1 MEEKLVTIAS
11 FDDYTEAELAKQ
23 TLEDFGIKSLIT
35 GEDGANV
42 LRGVPAVME
51 LDLQVFES
59 QAQRAQEI
67 LESKGKQEQ

>member
-11 FDDYTEAELAKQ
+11 FDDYTQAELAKQ
-23 TLEDFGIKSLIT
+23 KLDDFGIKSLIA

-59 QAQRAQEI
+59 QVERAREI
-67 LESKGKQEQ
+67 LGSEGKEEQ